1 MMKAMSSIVRSTKV
15 LEEAAKLAKY
25 ADKGFYTKAM
35 AYLVLL
41 APGQESRLRMLSG
54 QAMGANSYS

>member
-1 MMKAMSSIVRSTKV
+1 MIANLDVNRSTP
-15 LEEAAKLAKY
+15 
-25 ADKGFYTKAM
+25 KAM

-54 QAMGANSYS
+54 QAMSANSYSWSTSIKASRFFVVHF